1 MEQKIVAIIGK
12 PGLYRLLSRGRT
24 TVIVE
29 SLDAQKKRF
38 SVGLHDRV
46 TSLSDISM
54 YTTEEDTPLYKVYRT
69 IFEKTEGK
77 PIDIVPSKASND
89 ELYDFL
95 GSVLPTFDRDR
106 VHPSDIRKLIQW
118 FNILVN
124 NGITDFPLDEEE
136 QSQE

>member
-69 IFEKTEGK
+69 IYAQTEGK
-77 PIDIVPSKASND
+77 PIGIVPSKASND

-124 NGITDFPLDEEE
+124 NGITDFPLDDEE

>member
-29 SLDAQKKRF
+29 SLDASRKRF

-69 IFEKTEGK
+69 IYAQTEGR

-106 VHPSDIRKLIQW
+106 VHPSDVKKLIQW
-118 FNILVN
+118 FNILVQ
-124 NGITDFPLDEEE
+124 NGETDFPLDEEE